1 MEPHTLDLAHD
12 LRAPNLEG
20 VYGPLLWVDVTTGR
34 VWQEGSAGQGTPE
47 LGSGVHVLLVWVG
60 AMVAVVSMG
69 VDESQISGVSQAV
82 RAFLGNPEA
91 AVVFEQSWLPEKIG
105 TRIAAQAPTAFSRR
119 ELARAEAY
127 ALVQARWLDLERV
140 TVELATERFVF
151 EASSVLD
158 SSGRVRQII
167 APSA

>member
-12 LRAPNLEG
+12 LRAPHHEG
-20 VYGPLLWVDVTTGR
+20 VYGPLLWVDAPTGR

-69 VDESQISGVSQAV
+69 IDDPHIAGVSQAV
-82 RAFLGNPEA
+82 RAFLANPDA
-91 AVVFEQSWLPEKIG
+91 PVVFERNWLPEKIG
-105 TRIAAQAPTAFSRR
+105 TRIAAQAPTAVPER

-127 ALVQARWLDLERV
+127 ALVQARWLDVERV

-151 EASSVLD
+151 DVSSVLD
-158 SSGRVRQII
+158 SSGRVRQVIS
-167 APSA
+167 P